1 MLSKYVYIFL
11 WVFLCGI
18 IFAHSFAMPVF
29 LTLPLIILGLSG
41 LSGVL
46 VFKSGDLLFSVLCF
60 VFVVCLGF
68 SIGLMIWSNSQ
79 QVNQFQNDVGKQ
91 VNTEGV
97 VVGWPNL
104 TSSGNQAILI
114 KPDGFTQAVRASL
127 RAPIM
132 VHPNDRVWVRGV
144 IKQPENFSGF
154 NYIAY
159 LQKNNVYAELDK
171 AKVIVIDSGQNNS
184 TAILGKVREWV
195 ILKSEQRLSKTS
207 SGLVLGMLIGYGDSL
222 PKTLAEAFK
231 KTGLTHI
238 LVASGFNL
246 TIIASSIGFFA
257 WIIGRRWS
265 DVLSILIL
273 WMFVILT
280 GSSGSVVRAGIMTSL
295 ILLARSIG
303 RMPTSYF
310 TLLLAVVV
318 MVMLNPLQLFYDIGF
333 QLSVGATLGV
343 LEANRLRVHL
353 QKEGWLTELLWP
365 TMGAIIFT
373 APIISLY
380 FGTFSIIAPLAN
392 LAVLPAVPI
401 VMLLGALSLLPIINL
416 MTVPITELIVAFQE
430 GATVFLSEWK
440 YSSVSIKSTLIGVI
454 IYYVV
459 LYLIKEVY
467 YSRKSADL
475 NKPIDSDKMTKIII

>member
-18 IFAHSFAMPVF
+18 IVAHSFTLPTFVI
-29 LTLPLIILGLSG
+29 LPLIILGLAS

-46 VFKSGDLLFSVLCF
+46 AFKTDGVFLTALCF
-60 VFVVCLGF
+60 VFVACLGF
-68 SIGLMIWSNSQ
+68 SLGLMIWSNSQ
-79 QVNQFQNDVGKQ
+79 QVNQFQNDVGKL
-91 VNTEGV
+91 VNTEGS

-114 KPDGFTQAVRASL
+114 KPDGC
-127 RAPIM
+127 
-132 VHPNDRVWVRGV
+132 GV

-154 NYIAY
+154 NYVAY

-171 AKVIVIDSGQNNS
+171 AKVIVIDSGQSNS

-310 TLLLAVVV
+310 TLLLAVVA
-318 MVMLNPLQLFYDIGF
+318 MVILNPLQLFYDIGF

-343 LEANRLRVHL
+343 LEANRLRVYL

-365 TMGAIIFT
+365 TMGAIIVT

-401 VMLLGALSLLPIINL
+401 VMLLGALSLLPFINL
-416 MTVPITELIVAFQE
+416 MTVPVTELIVAFQE
-430 GATVFLSEWK
+430 WVTVFLSEWK

-467 YSRKSADL
+467 YSRKSVDL
-475 NKPIDSDKMTKIII
+475 NKPLDSDKMTKIII

>member
-11 WVFLCGI
+11 LVFLCGI
-18 IFAHSFAMPVF
+18 IIAHSFAVPVF
-29 LTLPLIILGLSG
+29 VTLPLIILGLMG

-46 VFKSGDLLFSVLCF
+46 VIKTNGTLFTIIFF
-60 VFVVCLGF
+60 VFVVC
-68 SIGLMIWSNSQ
+68 SGLSFGIMIWSNSQ
-79 QVNQFQNDVGKQ
+79 QVNEFQNEVGNQ
-91 VNTEGV
+91 MNTEGV
-97 VVGWPNL
+97 IVGWPNL

-114 KPDGFTQAVRASL
+114 KPDGYTQAVRASL
-127 RAPIM
+127 RVPIM
-132 VHPNDRVWVRGV
+132 VHPNDRVWIRGI

-171 AKVIVIDSGQNNS
+171 AKVIVIGSGQNNS
-184 TAILGKVREWV
+184 TAILGEVREWV
-195 ILKSEQRLSKTS
+195 ILKAEQRLSKTS

-265 DVLSILIL
+265 DVLSISIL

-295 ILLARSIG
+295 ILLARNIG

-318 MVMLNPLQLFYDIGF
+318 MVIINPLQLFYDIGF

-353 QKEGWLTELLWP
+353 QKEGWLIELLWP

-401 VMLLGALSLLPIINL
+401 VMLLGALSLLPVINL
-416 MTVPITELIVAFQE
+416 MTVPITELIVTFQE
-430 GATVFLSEWK
+430 KATIFLSEWR
-440 YSSVSIKSTLIGVI
+440 YSSVSIKSTLTGVI

-459 LYLIKEVY
+459 VYLIKEVY
-467 YSRKSADL
+467 YSRKSNDL
-475 NKPIDSDKMTKIII
+475 NLPMDSDKITKIII